1 MTDNSQHGFNKV
13 EYNLIAF
20 CDGLSLLIRGKVVDV
35 AYFDFSKAFDSLP
48 WSLCSQIGVTWF
60 E

>member
-20 CDGLSLLIRGKVVDV
+20 YDELSSSIRGKGVDV

-48 WSLCSQIGVTWF
+48 WSPCSQIGGTRF
-60 E
+60 K

>member
-1 MTDNSQHGFNKV
+1 M
-13 EYNLIAF
+13 AF
-20 CDGLSLLIRGKVVDV
+20 YGELTAFVDQGKEMDV

-48 WSLCSQIGVTWF
+48 WSPCSHIGITWF